1 VNLVESIF
9 RGGLG
14 LRADAGGAPAPWDD
28 FWYEP
33 AGGQT
38 SSSGMRVS
46 PETAKRLGTVI
57 ACVSVRS
64 KAMAT
69 LPCKIYTDLAGGGN
83 KVVTNHPLYDVLYD
97 RPNEIQTAFDFKYMM
112 QAHVDLRGNAY
123 ALKIPGP
130 RGPVDQLKPLH
141 PDRVQVEILRDSGRL
156 IYIYN
161 DPLTNKTERYTQDEI
176 FHLRD
181 WSDNSAVGQSRI
193 SMGMDLLGVAL
204 ARQDYI
210 ARFLKNDTQ
219 TGSVIVGTN
228 FKTSEDEK
236 AFSDNIQRK
245 QTGKNRGKTLILPQG
260 LDIKSLGVKPID
272 AQLIEGAKVSDTQ
285 ICSLMGVFPHIVGV
299 DSGKAATY
307 ASTEQ
312 FNIMH
317 AQQCVHPMIVM
328 WEQAIQRD
336 LLVSSKYYAKFS
348 MASLLRG
355 DNATRFAGYAVAIQN
370 SWMCPDDVRGLE
382 ELNPIPNGEGKVFW
396 RSANLLPLAQ
406 LEAPSQ
412 MSGKGSAGSA
422 ADDQQGNTDDATS
435 DGAGGDAGSKAQ
447 ASAAMRGRLELLATG
462 SADRCVR
469 KEVSAVRK
477 MIERKAGT
485 YEVMEFYREHA
496 RFIAEVFHMEAA
508 ASLTVMIACDARAQE
523 LSALL
528 GDEDDE
534 FQAGAQVWVENLAA
548 TLPKKLVALAVE
560 GVR

>member
-1 VNLVESIF
+1 MNLVESIF
-9 RGGLG
+9 RGGLS

-28 FWYEP
+28 FWFQP
-33 AGGQT
+33 VGGQA

-57 ACVSVRS
+57 ACVTAR
-64 KAMAT
+64 ARAIAT
-69 LPCKIYTDLAGGGN
+69 LPCKVYTDLAGGGS
-83 KVVTNHPLYDVLYD
+83 KVVTNHPLYDVLYS
-97 RPNEIQTAFDFKYMM
+97 RPNDIQTAFDFKFMM
-112 QAHVDLRGNAY
+112 NAHVDLRGNAY
-123 ALKIPGP
+123 ALKVAGP

-181 WSDNSAVGQSRI
+181 WSENAAVGQSRVA
-193 SMGMDLLGVAL
+193 MGLDVLGVAL

-228 FKTSEDEK
+228 FKSSEDEK
-236 AFSDNIQRK
+236 TFSDNIQRK
-245 QTGKNRGKTLILPQG
+245 QTGKNRGKTLILPAG
-260 LDIKSLGVKPID
+260 LDIKSLGVSPVD
-272 AQLIEGAKVSDTQ
+272 AQLLEGHKSSAVE
-285 ICSLMGVFPHIVGV
+285 ICTLFGILPHLVGV
-299 DSGKAATY
+299 DAGKSATY
-307 ASTEQ
+307 ASVEQ

-336 LLVSSKYYAKFS
+336 LIANDRYYAKFS

-370 SWMCPDDVRGLE
+370 SWMCPDDVRALE
-382 ELNPIPNGEGKVFW
+382 DLNPIPKGEGKVFW

-412 MSGKGSAGSA
+412 MSGSEPDAS
-422 ADDQQGNTDDATS
+422 DDAPE
-435 DGAGGDAGSKAQ
+435 DGAAGDAGSQAQ
-447 ASAAMRGRLELLATG
+447 AQPQLADPATQGRLQLLATG
-462 SADRCVR
+462 AADRCVR

-477 MIERKAGT
+477 MIERSAGV
-485 YEVMEFYREHA
+485 YEATEFYAEHA

-508 ASLTVMIACDARAQE
+508 AALTVKIACDARAQE
-523 LSALL
+523 LSMYL

-534 FQAGAQVWVENLAA
+534 FHAGAQVWIENVAA
-548 TLPKKLVALAVE
+548 TEPKKLIALAVE